1 MAAFATTAE
10 LAAYWRPLTPEEVT
24 RATAL
29 LDTASDRLRLM
40 YRPADLDDKVTDDT
54 LYGSAVKNT
63 VLESVKRAM
72 TSPIDVPPVETY
84 GQTAGPYS
92 ENFKFVNPGGDLY
105 FKKSELKLLGFG
117 GQTVDSWS
125 TTTADIYLSWES

>member
-1 MAAFATTAE
+1 MAAFATTTD
-10 LAAYWRPLTPEEVT
+10 LAAFWRPLDTEETT
-24 RATAL
+24 RATSL

-40 YRPADLDDKVTDDT
+40 YRPDDLDTKVTDDP
-54 LYGSAVKNT
+54 LYGKAVKNI

-72 TSPIDVPPVETY
+72 TSPIDAPPVETY

-105 FKKSELKLLGFG
+105 FKKSELKLLGMR
-117 GQTVDSWS
+117 GQTVDSWI
-125 TTTADIYLSWES
+125 TTTADIYES